1 MAAMTTDVTAP
12 VVPRPGGTDIP
23 PARRYDVALLDLDG
37 VVYIG
42 TEAVPGARE
51 ALAAAA
57 GEGMRLAYVTNNAS
71 RTPEA
76 VAELLNGLGVPA
88 DPADVVTSS
97 QAAARLLAERLAP
110 GAAVLVVG
118 GPALRREVEA
128 VGLRAVGRADAGP
141 EAVVQGWAPGLG
153 WADLAEAAYAVAGGA
168 WWVATNVDRTIPTAR
183 GIAPGNGALVGAV
196 RIATGVEPVVAGK
209 PQPPLH
215 RETILRT
222 GARHPLVVGDR
233 LDTDIEGAVAA
244 GADSLLVLTGVTG
257 PADLLA
263 APPRRRPTYVAA
275 DLSGLLTPHPQ
286 PTRTADGGHHCGGW
300 TATVADGVLH
310 LDAPTGGDPLN
321 GLRAACAAA
330 WSAATP
336 PDADHALAATLRP
349 ALARHA

>member
-1 MAAMTTDVTAP
+1 MTTDVTAP
-12 VVPRPGGTDIP
+12 AVARPGGTDIP
-23 PARRYDVALLDLDG
+23 PAQRYDVALLDLDG

-42 TEAVPGARE
+42 AEAVPGARE
-51 ALAAAA
+51 ALEAATAQ
-57 GEGMRLAYVTNNAS
+57 GMRLAFVTNNAS

-76 VAELLNGLGVPA
+76 VAELLTGFGVPA
-88 DPADVVTSS
+88 DPTEVVTSS
-97 QAAARLLAERLAP
+97 QAAARLLAEHLGP

-128 VGLRAVGRADAGP
+128 VGLRAVTRADAGP
-141 EAVVQGWAPGLG
+141 EAVVQGWSPDLG
-153 WADLAEAAYAVAGGA
+153 WADLAEAAYAVADGA

-196 RIATGVEPVVAGK
+196 RVATGVDPVVAGK

-244 GADSLLVLTGVTG
+244 GADSLLVMTGVTS

-263 APPRRRPTYVAA
+263 APPHQRPTYVAA
-275 DLSGLLTPHPQ
+275 DLTGLLTPHREPS
-286 PTRTADGGHHCGGW
+286 RSADGAHHCGDW
-300 TATVADGVLH
+300 SASVADGVLH
-310 LDAPTGGDPLN
+310 VQAPAGGADGDPLD

-330 WSAATP
+330 WSTATP
-336 PDADHALAATLRP
+336 PDTHDALSATLGP
-349 ALARHA
+349 ALARRS